1 MSKLEDLTAAPPSAP
16 ILASGL
22 SGGGSSGSDQG
33 PGHLGTS
40 AETTGGASPPS
51 PPPPAPHYQARA
63 AAIKRE
69 YVAGGGWTYL
79 STYARSLPQWIDD
92 STRDFGDD
100 LYEQMLLDP
109 QCNSSIRVLKLQ
121 TLCNGVRLDPAVE
134 AEGYVDPYETEDVVA
149 DGQQRDSQGRYY
161 PKKHKKG
168 KDGDEEA
175 EAERDKRMLARDA
188 DLAADINDFCHDN
201 LAQMDGR
208 GFVDVLYEMLDC
220 LGLGNRVAEQ
230 IYEVRDLGWKRG
242 PMLCLKALKVKPRR
256 SYSFV
261 VDPFLNVIGLQALI
275 PGTAYPV
282 TTGQIISEPAKMT
295 NLLPREKFAVLT
307 WAGPAGDPRGS
318 SLLRTVYNPWW
329 LKRQTWGEYA
339 KYLSQFAG
347 PSLVGTTAQGAQPV
361 PPTDALGNI
370 IPGAPLIT
378 PEQAMLNALLAFKN
392 GTAVAFPFGSVV
404 TPINM
409 QGEGVA
415 FKSAIELFDQQI
427 AKGILCQ
434 TLATEEGQHQ
444 ARAAASTHQDVLDM
458 VVLHI
463 KAVVAQMIRW
473 DILYPLVR
481 YNWGEKIARRLT
493 PKVHLAEIERHNW
506 AQDAAAIAS
515 LVSSQFLDRSQYPEM
530 DARLGL
536 PKRKSNAPPQG
547 APGQM
552 PPGQPG
558 KPPMGAPM
566 PGGGGA
572 PPGGNQQAAFLLDDA
587 EPRRG
592 RLSTNVAAFNVSGG
606 GRRRRPL
613 AMSRKFYD
621 MVMAG

>member
-1 MSKLEDLTAAPPSAP
+1 MSKIEDLTTAPPSAP

-22 SGGGSSGSDQG
+22 TSGGGSGSPDG
-33 PGHLGTS
+33 PGHLGVQ
-40 AETTGGASPPS
+40 AETTGGAAPPN
-51 PPPPAPHYQARA
+51 PPPPTPTYQARA
-63 AAIKRE
+63 AALKRE
-69 YVAGGGWTYL
+69 YVAGGNYTHL
-79 STYARSLPQWIDD
+79 ATYAKSLPQWIDD

-134 AEGYVDPYETEDVVA
+134 LDGYVEPFETEDTVA
-149 DGQQRDSQGRYY
+149 EGQARDSQGRYY
-161 PKKHKKG
+161 PKKKGKKG
-168 KDGDEEA
+168 DDDDAEDE
-175 EAERDKRMLARDA
+175 RHKRLLHRDA
-188 DLAADINDFCHDN
+188 ELAADINDFCHDN
-201 LAQMDGR
+201 LTQMEGR
-208 GFVDVLYEMLDC
+208 GFVDVLYEMLD
-220 LGLGNRVAEQ
+220 GLAVGNRIAEQ

-242 PMLCLKALKVKPRR
+242 PMLCIKALKLKPRR

-261 VDPFLNVIGLQALI
+261 VDPYLNVIGLQALI

-282 TTGQIISEPAKMT
+282 VTGQIISEPAKMP
-295 NLLPREKFAVLT
+295 NLLPRDKFAVFT
-307 WAGPAGDPRGS
+307 WAGPSGDPRGS
-318 SLLRTVYNPWW
+318 SLLRSVYNPWW

-347 PSLVGTTAQGAQPV
+347 PSLVGTTAQGAQPT

-370 IPGAPLIT
+370 IPGAPLIS

-392 GTAVAFPFGSVV
+392 GTAVAFPFGSAV

-463 KAVVAQMIRW
+463 KAVTAQMIRW
-473 DILYPLVR
+473 DILYPLVK

-506 AQDAAAIAS
+506 AQDAAAVAS
-515 LVSSQFLDRSQYPEM
+515 LVSSQFLDHSQYPEI

-536 PKRKSNAPPQG
+536 PKRKAAQPG
-547 APGQM
+547 APGQP
-552 PPGQPG
+552 PPGGQP
-558 KPPMGAPM
+558 PM
-566 PGGGGA
+566 PGAQPPAGGQA
-572 PPGGNQQAAFLLDDA
+572 PGGPPAGFLLDG
-587 EPRRG
+587 EPARRG
-592 RLSTNVAAFNVSGG
+592 LGARGVASFNVSGG

-613 AMSRKFYD
+613 AMTKRYYE